1 MFFGPVWQNFTSTFP
16 LKYHHTLIIKATYM
30 AYYVVKIRKRKIPFF
45 LHEKKRF
52 CDLKSKEKER
62 KKCFSARAILTSK
75 GERRS
80 QRSSTTVCFQN
91 VGKEALRQMHKL
103 NAGWIDLRDPDD
115 HRALTLHTR
124 ETNHHWAIEGSL
136 LKETTLTASNST
148 PNPFL
153 NQPLLTLLGEQ
164 NNYWRLYNVSHK
176 SRFYQI
182 SNMSR
187 TDQPLIT
194 QILSMF
200 SHFPTNKH

>member
-1 MFFGPVWQNFTSTFP
+1 MSFGPVWQNFTSTFP
-16 LKYHHTLIIKATYM
+16 LKQHHTLIIKATYI
-30 AYYVVKIRKRKIPFF
+30 AYYVVKISKRKIQFS
-45 LHEKKRF
+45 LHEKKVLW
-52 CDLKSKEKER
+52 LKKQRKIKE
-62 KKCFSARAILTSK
+62 KCFSAGAILTSK
-75 GERRS
+75 GERYS

-115 HRALTLHTR
+115 HRALTLQTH
-124 ETNHHWAIEGSL
+124 ETDHHWAIEGSL

-153 NQPLLTLLGEQ
+153 NQSLLTLLGEQ
-164 NNYWRLYNVSHK
+164 NNYWRLYNISHK
-176 SRFYQI
+176 SRFYWT
-182 SNMSR
+182 SNISR